1 MYLQVIDIKTD
12 WKLDLKHVQKLCR
25 HCYKHVA
32 NNDSL
37 NTEDM
42 PKDLDASFYNCMFE
56 RNESSFNAETIGISP
71 IKKSCWDKVSYGR
84 NKDKGCSSMAQAL
97 DISAEELWSKT
108 HAENIYII

>member
-1 MYLQVIDIKTD
+1 MKTGFKTCSKALKPLLQ
-12 WKLDLKHVQKLCR
+12 
-25 HCYKHVA
+25 HVA